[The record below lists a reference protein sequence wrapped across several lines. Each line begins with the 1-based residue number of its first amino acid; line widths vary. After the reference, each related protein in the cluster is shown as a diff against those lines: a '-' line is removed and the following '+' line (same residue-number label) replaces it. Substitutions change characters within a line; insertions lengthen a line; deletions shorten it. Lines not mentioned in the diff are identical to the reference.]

1 MTPISNNMKTFSL
14 LAALVATTIAIPVPE
29 PIAEPEI
36 DVYALAGI
44 ERRQTVGTTANEF
57 KNGGCRDVIWF
68 FARGSTEVGNM
79 VRAPFPSH
87 TGVFDVSTRPS

>member
-1 MTPISNNMKTFSL
+1 MMKAFVSL
-14 LAALVATTIAIPVPE
+14 TVFIALVGAAPVPE
-29 PIAEPEI
+29 PAI
-36 DVYALAGI
+36 DINEVIGI

-79 VRAPFPSH
+79 VRLLLIF
-87 TGVFDVSTRPS
+87 

>member
-1 MTPISNNMKTFSL
+1 MKPFTL
-14 LAALVATTIAIPVPE
+14 LTSFIALVAAAPVAQPAIDINEV
-29 PIAEPEI
+29 
-36 DVYALAGI
+36 VRL

-79 VRAPFPSH
+79 VRLLPTF
-87 TGVFDVSTRPS
+87 